1 MLENWLILYYQKMM
15 SKNMVWLSS
24 YPKSGRTWLKIVLE
38 SALVNNGGK
47 VDINDLKLTSAF
59 TFNRISFD
67 AYFGVPSSDLYQT
80 EINSLKRKYLLD
92 TFKNVSEQ
100 KIILTHDLNEK
111 LPEGLLFPEEITA
124 SAIQI
129 VRNPLS
135 IVGSL
140 ANYLK
145 LTIDESIDYLNGEFH
160 AKRGRDYLSTT
171 LVRKSECSW
180 SDYVSSWIENK
191 NYPTLVLRYEDLVQ
205 DPLKTATMLFD
216 FLNHKIEPQTIL
228 DALDNCSF
236 QNLSK
241 SERLIGFNEKP
252 ATAQTF
258 FRKGSIDSWK
268 DELNASQVKRVIDV
282 NSVMME
288 KFGYGL

>member
-1 MLENWLILYYQKMM
+1 MNNNI
-15 SKNMVWLSS
+15 VWLSS
-24 YPKSGRTWLKIVLE
+24 YPKSGRTWLKIILE
-38 SALVNNGGK
+38 SILLNKGGE

-59 TFNRISFD
+59 AFNRAYFD
-67 AYFGVPSSDLYQT
+67 AYFGVPSSDLLQK
-80 EINSLKRKYLLD
+80 EIDAFKREYLID
-92 TFKNVSEQ
+92 TFKNVSEK
-100 KIILTHDLNEK
+100 KIILTHDTNEK
-111 LPEGLLFPEEITA
+111 LAEGQLFPKEITA

-145 LTIDESIDYLNGEFH
+145 LTIDESIDYLNGEYH
-160 AKRGRDYLSTT
+160 AKRGRDSVSTT

-180 SDYVSSWIENK
+180 SEYVSSWVN
-191 NYPTLVLRYEDLVQ
+191 NDGYPTFVLRYEDLVQ
-205 DPLKTATMLFD
+205 ESLGTVDLLLK
-216 FLNHKIEPQTIL
+216 FLNYKIDSKVIS
-228 DALDNCSF
+228 DAIANCSF

-282 NSVMME
+282 NSAMME